1 MSELRSMADQF
12 EVATSDEG
20 HKPVVEQSLKDK
32 ADNGKCQNEEA
43 SAGSSKANKK
53 EMNGHEHP

>member
-1 MSELRSMADQF
+1 MSELRSMAYQF

-43 SAGSSKANKK
+43 SAGSSKATKRK
-53 EMNGHEHP
+53 

>member
-1 MSELRSMADQF
+1 MSELRSMADHL

-32 ADNGKCQNEEA
+32 ADNGTCQNEEA
-43 SAGSSKANKK
+43 SAGSSQAK
-53 EMNGHEHP
+53 